1 MVTFTWTSGKDYSDY
16 FVFKQYVLNCL
27 ILVQKILGWLSSRGM
42 FALYA
47 QCSFLRLMINT
58 VNIWTPEFM

>member
-1 MVTFTWTSGKDYSDY
+1 MVTCTWTSGKDYSKY
-16 FVFKQYVLNCL
+16 FVSFLRSMFWIV
-27 ILVQKILGWLSSRGM
+27 LVQKILGWLSSRGM